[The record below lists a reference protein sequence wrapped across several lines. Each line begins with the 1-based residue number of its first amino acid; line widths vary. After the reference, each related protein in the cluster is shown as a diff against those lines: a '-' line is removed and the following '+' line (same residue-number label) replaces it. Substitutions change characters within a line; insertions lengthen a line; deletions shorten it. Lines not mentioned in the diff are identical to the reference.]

1 MIWQLFVTFAKIGV
15 FAFGGGYAVIPLM
28 QREVVTLHGWLS
40 AGQMVDVIALSQMT
54 PGPVAINLATLVGYH
69 TAGLTG
75 AVVATLGLIMPTAVA
90 IAVLARFFLVLQE
103 RPPVQAV
110 LAGIKPMVIALI
122 FAAAVFIFANA
133 ASSAKGTI
141 IALTVLLLSASS
153 RWHPMALIILSG
165 IIGIIIY

>member
-40 AGQMVDVIALSQMT
+40 TGQMVDVIALSQMT

-69 TAGLTG
+69 TAGLAG
-75 AVVATLGLIMPTAVA
+75 AVVATLGLIMPTTVA

-103 RPPVQAV
+103 RPPVQAA